1 MLTFSKNTQQ
11 DFIRR
16 IDKIDTDK
24 LINTDNI
31 RTIDSLANKIIGV
44 DGTIDVNLLSYK
56 FKKYLEDTKTDD
68 LVKNKDLNQ
77 IKILFVD
84 EAQDLNE
91 TQFNIISNLNK
102 KLKIIV
108 NLIGDPNQNIYQF
121 RKSSDKYLMNFKAHR
136 FYLTH
141 NFRSSQSIINFCK
154 YFAINN
160 LDGDKL
166 LMYESTYP
174 LNKSY
179 MEYINLNND
188 EYNKWNSFKNHV
200 INYIDKYERC
210 IQIENN
216 QYISEDIKSS
226 YRMLK
231 SNLARDFRLLFQ
243 DSMQNIR
250 ENDFNSLV
258 NKYLSY
264 ITLLLILKYST

>member
-1 MLTFSKNTQQ
+1 MINLVKYNKFKSQEVAMLTFSKNTQQ

-102 KLKIIV
+102 KLKIMI
-108 NLIGDPNQNIYQF
+108 LPQWSTFDFLDIF
-121 RKSSDKYLMNFKAHR
+121 LNFFTCLAKLRA
-136 FYLTH
+136 FLSNSNKLFIFTDD
-141 NFRSSQSIINFCK
+141 IIKPSFCS
-154 YFAINN
+154 
-160 LDGDKL
+160 G
-166 LMYESTYP
+166 
-174 LNKSY
+174 
-179 MEYINLNND
+179 
-188 EYNKWNSFKNHV
+188 
-200 INYIDKYERC
+200 
-210 IQIENN
+210 
-216 QYISEDIKSS
+216 
-226 YRMLK
+226 
-231 SNLARDFRLLFQ
+231 
-243 DSMQNIR
+243 
-250 ENDFNSLV
+250 
-258 NKYLSY
+258 
-264 ITLLLILKYST
+264 